1 MRNFHCPINLFII
14 LNFGSIII
22 YIFDADEWKNFLSRI
37 GRDENSQDTELFDSP
52 SDILELRFWAS
63 YRAQTLARTG
73 SCSFFSIFL
82 KLILNLKFWPHYFS
96 FIILFN
102 KNFSIQYAELSE
114 ITLVLNASKFYQ
126 IFFSCVIQSFVF

>member
-14 LNFGSIII
+14 LYFGSIII
-22 YIFDADEWKNFLSRI
+22 YIFVADEWKNFLSRI

-73 SCSFFSIFL
+73 SWSFFSIFL
-82 KLILNLKFWPHYFS
+82 KLILNLKFWPF
-96 FIILFN
+96 FIHHTI
-102 KNFSIQYAELSE
+102 
-114 ITLVLNASKFYQ
+114 
-126 IFFSCVIQSFVF
+126 